1 MMVNRALQSY
11 LNHRVLRA
19 QKMSAQNNI
28 LNLNNNV
35 ISRCSHFILCELC
48 GNAFSRVSLVISLLF
63 VFNLALFTVPVF
75 AQQDDMVKA
84 IQKKSKELKEK
95 EETLKKEEERLN
107 LLKKEVDERIEKYTA
122 IMNQIEAAVKKLEE
136 TKDAKFEHVVKSY
149 ELMPPEEAAARLSA
163 LDMATAVRIML
174 KMKSK
179 KAAGVIALMETKTA
193 AAITSKMLAN
203 GKKVPAK

>member
-1 MMVNRALQSY
+1 
-11 LNHRVLRA
+11 
-19 QKMSAQNNI
+19 MSAQNKI
-28 LNLNNNV
+28 LNSNNNL
-35 ISRCSHFILCELC
+35 ISQCSHFFLWELC
-48 GNAFSRVSLVISLLF
+48 GYFFPKVSLVISLLF
-63 VFNLALFTVPVF
+63 VFNLSLFSLPVF

-95 EETLKKEEERLN
+95 EEALKKEEERLN
-107 LLKKEVDERIEKYTA
+107 LIKKEVDERIEKYTA

-136 TKDAKFEHVVKSY
+136 AKDVKFEHVVKSY

-163 LDMATAVRIML
+163 LDRATAVRIML

>member
-1 MMVNRALQSY
+1 
-11 LNHRVLRA
+11 
-19 QKMSAQNNI
+19 MSAQNNMV
-28 LNLNNNV
+28 NSNNNV
-35 ISRCSHFILCELC
+35 ASQCSHFFFCELC
-48 GNAFSRVSLVISLLF
+48 GDAFLRVSFIVVLLF
-63 VFNLALFTVPVF
+63 VFNLALLTVPVF